1 MLDLSFVREIF
12 FNVSRILVDDTKLH
26 IYLFQGLNVMENKYQ
41 KFHFPVGFRDFFML
55 FSIPSVSEGWN
66 KHEKVEKPQGEMKFL
81 IFIFH
86 HVQPLKKVYM

>member
-1 MLDLSFVREIF
+1 MMDVKSCTLVGRGIIIIYIPLSRVGKGWKVNIRE
-12 FNVSRILVDDTKLH
+12 
-26 IYLFQGLNVMENKYQ
+26 
-41 KFHFPVGFRDFFML
+41 FHFPVGFRDFFML